1 MKIAYLSSFYPLR
14 GGIAQFN
21 AALYRAFEKEHQIKA
36 FTFSRQYPNLLFPG
50 KTQYVEKGDN
60 ADIIPSTAVLDT
72 INPLSYYSTAKK
84 ILDFKPELLISKF
97 WMPFFAPSLGMV
109 AKSLKKKGV
118 KNICIVDNILPHE
131 PKPFDRALINFY
143 VRQQDGF
150 IVMTEQVKNDLLSV
164 KHNAKYSLFPHPL
177 YDHFPKKI
185 EKVTARKELGISNEK
200 KVLLFFGF
208 IRSYKGLDLLVD
220 TLKKLDGSYH
230 LIIAGEDYGTYSS
243 ISKQIKELNIENKVT
258 QIVKYISDAEVP
270 AIFSAADVLVLP
282 YKSGTQSGIVGIS
295 YHYDLP
301 VIATDVGG
309 LKEMLAPYST
319 GLIVEK
325 PDSDLIKEKI
335 KMYFENN
342 LYTEFSKNITNY
354 KKKYNW
360 QNLSKAIIE
369 LYKSI
374 QNS

>member
-1 MKIAYLSSFYPLR
+1 MKIAFLSSFYPLR

-36 FTFSRQYPNLLFPG
+36 YTFSRQYPNVLFPG
-50 KTQYVEKGDN
+50 KTQYVGKDDN
-60 ADIIPSTAVLDT
+60 VDIIPSTAVLDT
-72 INPLSYYSTAKK
+72 INPLTFYSTAKK
-84 ILDFKPELLISKF
+84 ILDFKPDMLISKF

-109 AKSLKKKGV
+109 AKLLKKKGV
-118 KNICIVDNILPHE
+118 KNICIVDNVLPHE
-131 PKPFDRALINFY
+131 PKPFDRAFINFF

-150 IVMTEQVKNDLLSV
+150 IVMTEQVKNDLLSIRQ
-164 KHNAKYSLFPHPL
+164 NAKYSLFPHPL

-185 EKVTARKELGISNEK
+185 EKETARNQLGISYEK

-208 IRSYKGLDLLVD
+208 IRSYKGLDILVD

-230 LIIAGEDYGTYSS
+230 LIIAGEDYGAYNS
-243 ISKQIKELNIENKVT
+243 ISKQIKELNVENKVT
-258 QIVKYISDAEVP
+258 QIVKYISDSEVP

-319 GLIVEK
+319 GLIVDK

-335 KMYFENN
+335 EFYFNNN
-342 LYTEFSKNITNY
+342 LYTEFSKNIANY
-354 KKKYNW
+354 KKMYNW
-360 QNLSKAIIE
+360 QNLSKAITE
-369 LYKSI
+369 LYVSI
-374 QNS
+374 K

>member
-369 LYKSI
+369 LYKS
-374 QNS
+374 

>member
-1 MKIAYLSSFYPLR
+1 
-14 GGIAQFN
+14 
-21 AALYRAFEKEHQIKA
+21 
-36 FTFSRQYPNLLFPG
+36 
-50 KTQYVEKGDN
+50 
-60 ADIIPSTAVLDT
+60 
-72 INPLSYYSTAKK
+72 
-84 ILDFKPELLISKF
+84 
-97 WMPFFAPSLGMV
+97 
-109 AKSLKKKGV
+109 
-118 KNICIVDNILPHE
+118 
-131 PKPFDRALINFY
+131 
-143 VRQQDGF
+143 
-150 IVMTEQVKNDLLSV
+150 
-164 KHNAKYSLFPHPL
+164 
-177 YDHFPKKI
+177 
-185 EKVTARKELGISNEK
+185 
-200 KVLLFFGF
+200 
-208 IRSYKGLDLLVD
+208 
-220 TLKKLDGSYH
+220 
-230 LIIAGEDYGTYSS
+230 
-243 ISKQIKELNIENKVT
+243 
-258 QIVKYISDAEVP
+258 VKYISDSEVP